1 MPIFKNLFGPSGPEQ
16 NQGQGEGNEKYTNI
30 REQPGTNGRLF
41 WGEDPNVQGIQGGGP
56 TSHLLVPDGKG
67 GYRRATEEEV
77 QRILEEEIGE
87 GSNG

>member
-1 MPIFKNLFGPSGPEQ
+1 MHFLRRLLGLGRSEQEQEQ
-16 NQGQGEGNEKYTNI
+16 NQGQYKNI
-30 REQPGTNGRLF
+30 RPQPGTNGRLF
-41 WGEDPNVQGIQGGGP
+41 FGDLINQEGIQGGGP

-77 QRILEEEIGE
+77 QRILEEEMGG